1 VCNEILL
8 PYFADTEKVRFL
20 LSTGQ
25 YARKLPG
32 TIHAPANG
40 TRFNVQDFFMG
51 LAQHRECPSE
61 LLSPALREKL
71 QDLPM
76 YEALAAKWVEDA
88 AEPEAPV
95 PAEPAR

>member
-1 VCNEILL
+1 V
-8 PYFADTEKVRFL
+8 
-20 LSTGQ
+20 
-25 YARKLPG
+25 
-32 TIHAPANG
+32 PANG
-40 TRFNVQDFFMG
+40 TRFNVQDFFIG
-51 LAQHRECPSE
+51 LAEDREPSNAQ
-61 LLSPALREKL
+61 LAPALLEKL